1 MKYTILSS
9 IIFLTIYLA
18 SCSNPD
24 STATYKKDP
33 KFKQYMVQGEVL
45 YNTHCS
51 ACHQRDG
58 SGLGLIYPPLNT
70 SDYMEEN
77 FEQVICLI
85 KNGIKGEI
93 VVNGKSYNMEMQG
106 FPQLTDLEIAEIS
119 TFIYNSWNHE
129 QGMIGPQEVRKI
141 LDACK

>member
-1 MKYTILSS
+1 
-9 IIFLTIYLA
+9 
-18 SCSNPD
+18 
-24 STATYKKDP
+24 
-33 KFKQYMVQGEVL
+33 MVQGEIL

-51 ACHQRDG
+51 SCHQRDG
-58 SGLGLIYPPLNT
+58 SGLGLIYPPLNS

-119 TFIYNSWNHE
+119 TFIYNSWTHE
-129 QGMIGPQEVRKI
+129 KGMIGPQETRKI
-141 LDACK
+141 LDSCKQK